1 MVYLVYIVFFFA
13 LGFCLG
19 WMYVKVKSH
28 TLDDYNQMY
37 SHLTCEIVSRM
48 TKAMRSLLFEQDDI
62 DRVIDRMGC
71 KIMPTSV
78 LTPPPTPPEKPAKPK
93 RDFSK
98 EPYTLDEVINRLS
111 PIERNGKGEWYCFV
125 GQPHKA
131 WRIDRVDNDHRI
143 VRQIFHDM
151 KTHELHIDPAVTGV
165 ASASG
170 DTIEALAKI
179 FIDYNFRF
187 LDDFDRDEWKLYE
200 KKLLHRRTNA

>member
-1 MVYLVYIVFFFA
+1 MVYLIYIVFFFA

-19 WMYVKVKSH
+19 WMYVKVKLH

-48 TKAMRSLLFEQDDI
+48 TRAMRSLRMEQDDI

-98 EPYTLDEVINRLS
+98 EPYTMDEVIRRLTPHDDQS
-111 PIERNGKGEWYCFV
+111 GEWYCSPR
-125 GQPHKA
+125 QPKMA
-131 WRIDRVDNDHRI
+131 WRLDKVDAEGLI
-143 VRQIFHDM
+143 VCKTVHDM
-151 KTHELHIDPAVTGV
+151 REH
-165 ASASG
+165 
-170 DTIEALAKI
+170 TISKAPPIYPSSTVEGLAENIIK
-179 FIDYNFRF
+179 YNFRF
-187 LDDFDRDEWKLYE
+187 VADFDKSEW
-200 KKLLHRRTNA
+200 N

>member
-48 TKAMRSLLFEQDDI
+48 TKAMRSLRMEQDDI
-62 DRVIDRMGC
+62 DRVIERMGC

-78 LTPPPTPPEKPAKPK
+78 LTPPPTPPKKPAKPK

-98 EPYTLDEVINRLS
+98 EPYTLDEVIYRLS
-111 PIERNGKGEWYCFV
+111 PIERNGKGEWYCTDR
-125 GQPHKA
+125 QPYKA
-131 WRIDRVDNDHRI
+131 WRIEKCDEYGAIITKV
-143 VRQIFHDM
+143 FHDM
-151 KTHELHIDPAVTGV
+151 KTHELHMLPGGNETID
-165 ASASG
+165 S
-170 DTIEALAKI
+170 LAKKI
-179 FIDYNFRF
+179 IAYNFRF
-187 LDDFDRDEWKLYE
+187 LDDFDCDEWKLYGM
-200 KKLLHRRTNA
+200 N